1 MKFFYFTNS
10 SKEIKFPYEGVEY
23 IESKIVETYDNK
35 ISDYRFDLINFKTF
49 KINKEIF
56 TKLKEKNIPVE
67 LNCKDIIDYIKKG
80 KISKVKQFIRA
91 LESYNVP
98 FKFNSRIQN
107 KYEFKS
113 PKEIM
118 ILGEHL
124 GLTQQKVK
132 NSLKREKGGN

>member
-1 MKFFYFTNS
+1 MKFFYFTDS